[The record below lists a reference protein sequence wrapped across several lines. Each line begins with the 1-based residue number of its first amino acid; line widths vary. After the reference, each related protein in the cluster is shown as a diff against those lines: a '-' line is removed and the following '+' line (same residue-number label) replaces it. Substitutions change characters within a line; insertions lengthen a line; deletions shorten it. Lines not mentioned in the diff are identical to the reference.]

1 MIRKC
6 FLLAAGILLIRMA
19 ADAQD
24 VKGKVVDA
32 SQAPVE
38 SVTVVMQTIDST
50 FVDAVITDIDGNFM
64 LKQHPDKYRLIFQHL
79 LYQTQIKEYSGED
92 AGIIMMQEQDYALN
106 EVVIKGERPQVKVEN
121 GALVYDVSVL
131 AEKSTVSNAYESILH
146 LPGVMEQN
154 ESISLA
160 GAGNVTV
167 ILNGKP
173 SSMTND
179 QLVNLLKNMPVS
191 NVAKA
196 EVMYNAPAKY
206 RVRGAVINLVL
217 KNTKSEEPFVRGEVG
232 TEYMQARYANGSGHA
247 NLSFVGKKLS
257 ADILYSADY
266 QKRIIDNDI
275 ISHHKIGDIIYDI
288 EQYNK
293 GERRGLTH
301 NMRAALDYQLSE
313 NDHLNMAYTSAITPN
328 RKAVEKSSGNFS
340 ESSNSKMGD
349 EQMHNVNVDY
359 TSSLGLN
366 VGLDYTYY
374 NYPSTQDYIN
384 KTESSEQLFLA
395 DASQT
400 INRWNVYAGQTHT
413 LPSDWELNYGINF
426 TFAKDKSSQIYRPQ
440 DGSDMSG
447 LNTCTDLKEETYN
460 FYGGVEKSFNDNLSL
475 SLSVAG
481 EYYKLMNYKKWAVY
495 PAMQLS
501 YALSDSHIFQ
511 LGFSSDKTY
520 PEYWTI
526 QESVSYMNGYAM
538 LLGNPALRPSTDYTA
553 ELTYVLKNKYM
564 FNVYYS
570 YIKDLFNQLA
580 YQSPDKLALIYQT
593 INYDYEENYGA
604 TATIPFSVGSFW
616 NSQITLDGSIL
627 KDVCDSFHAIRF
639 NRTKFRGIAMMNNT
653 FKLFSEPD
661 IRLEL
666 NSMYVSSFIQ
676 GIYDISPI
684 WRIDA
689 GLKWTF
695 AGKKAELKL
704 KANDLFDSF
713 NPDTKI
719 NYKGQHLIMN
729 QRRDSRNIS
738 VSFVYKFGGYKAKE
752 HKSVDTSRFGF

>member
-1 MIRKC
+1 
-6 FLLAAGILLIRMA
+6 
-19 ADAQD
+19 
-24 VKGKVVDA
+24 
-32 SQAPVE
+32 
-38 SVTVVMQTIDST
+38 
-50 FVDAVITDIDGNFM
+50 
-64 LKQHPDKYRLIFQHL
+64 
-79 LYQTQIKEYSGED
+79 
-92 AGIIMMQEQDYALN
+92 
-106 EVVIKGERPQVKVEN
+106 
-121 GALVYDVSVL
+121 
-131 AEKSTVSNAYESILH
+131 
-146 LPGVMEQN
+146 
-154 ESISLA
+154 
-160 GAGNVTV
+160 
-167 ILNGKP
+167 
-173 SSMTND
+173 
-179 QLVNLLKNMPVS
+179 
-191 NVAKA
+191 
-196 EVMYNAPAKY
+196 
-206 RVRGAVINLVL
+206 
-217 KNTKSEEPFVRGEVG
+217 
-232 TEYMQARYANGSGHA
+232 
-247 NLSFVGKKLS
+247 
-257 ADILYSADY
+257 
-266 QKRIIDNDI
+266 
-275 ISHHKIGDIIYDI
+275 
-288 EQYNK
+288 
-293 GERRGLTH
+293 
-301 NMRAALDYQLSE
+301 
-313 NDHLNMAYTSAITPN
+313 
-328 RKAVEKSSGNFS
+328 
-340 ESSNSKMGD
+340 
-349 EQMHNVNVDY
+349 MHNVNVDY

-413 LPSDWELNYGINF
+413 LPSDWELNYGIDF

-460 FYGGVEKSFNDNLSL
+460 FYGGVEKSFNDKLSL

-684 WRIDA
+684 WKIDA